1 MLIKCVVVEDAPFLR
16 EVYRLSL
23 RHEAIEIVAEAED
36 GVEALKLISAHQP
49 DLVIL
54 DLVLPLKN
62 GLDVLKELHV
72 HSPLSQCL
80 VVSSLDDE
88 KTIAQAKALGAVA
101 YLTKPFTKAVL
112 IQTIQDMMIPLSE
125 VKNG

>member
-1 MLIKCVVVEDAPFLR
+1 MSIKCVVVEDALFLR

-36 GVEALKLISAHQP
+36 GIEALKLISQHQP

-62 GLDVLKELHV
+62 GLDVLKELHTL
-72 HSPLSQCL
+72 SPLSQCL

-88 KTIAQAKALGAVA
+88 KTITQAKALGALA
-101 YLTKPFTKAVL
+101 YLTKPFTKATL